1 MVSTCRSA
9 NRQQCIE
16 HRPKCRNRNS
26 HWRSSTEFEGFS
38 SADTTIG
45 NGNLLRLSAI
55 ISSSSLEESSFNPGY
70 HSTWNATA
78 INQRLVQV
86 SQVGNNELSNDI
98 SVESD
103 MLTSDTNNNSQSD
116 NSDPGVIEESD
127 MSFSTPEPLPY
138 LSEDPNAPITYHICL
153 CLNSSPAVNVARQKG
168 RKFKRSPVE
177 KVDSSNGP

>member
-1 MVSTCRSA
+1 MVSKRRSA

-16 HRPKCRNRNS
+16 HRPRRRNRNS

-55 ISSSSLEESSFNPGY
+55 ISNSSLEESSFNPGY

-86 SQVGNNELSNDI
+86 SQVGDNGNNELSNDSI
-98 SVESD
+98 ESD
-103 MLTSDTNNNSQSD
+103 MLTSHSNNNFQSD
-116 NSDPGVIEESD
+116 NSGPGVIEESD
-127 MSFSTPEPLPY
+127 MSFSAPEPLPY
-138 LSEDPNAPITYHICL
+138 LSEDPNAPITYHILPSWLKKVMICSL
-153 CLNSSPAVNVARQKG
+153 AVMAMNTLIRLILG
-168 RKFKRSPVE
+168 EST
-177 KVDSSNGP
+177 